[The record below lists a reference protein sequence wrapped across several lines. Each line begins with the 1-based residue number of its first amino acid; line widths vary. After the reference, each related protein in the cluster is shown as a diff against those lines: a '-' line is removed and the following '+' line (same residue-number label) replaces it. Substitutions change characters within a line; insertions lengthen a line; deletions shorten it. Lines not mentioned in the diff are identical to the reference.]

1 MKLISC
7 NLDNYICV
15 DTSVKKCTDVL
26 IKGAA
31 IPGKSAMMLNFTI
44 HYNFNIE
51 NHGIVHVETIIF
63 FQAIF
68 INKPIATPSVNFTL
82 TLYWRIAISNYCE
95 MSVVTSDWIPSNTFT
110 PMEWN
115 KSTSSLEFWLRRES
129 LYEAVTQD
137 DDRLAKYT
145 EIYFLCFRAGE
156 KDMRYCKIW

>member
-82 TLYWRIAISNYCE
+82 TLYWRIAIIKLLWEVCRYKLL
-95 MSVVTSDWIPSNTFT
+95 NTF
-110 PMEWN
+110 
-115 KSTSSLEFWLRRES
+115 
-129 LYEAVTQD
+129 
-137 DDRLAKYT
+137 KYFYADGMKQVDIIIGILIT
-145 EIYFLCFRAGE
+145 KGE
-156 KDMRYCKIW
+156 LVWGCYARWWSIGQVHGNILFVLKGWRKWHEML